1 MCRRVVSQCG
11 GLFPRHKG
19 ATAPLGVPRVVARG
33 VTWRRRAHR
42 LQGRGRA
49 SRKGGVWGE

>member
-1 MCRRVVSQCG
+1 MCRRVAVSQCG

-42 LQGRGRA
+42 PQGRVP
-49 SRKGGVWGE
+49 GGLPVRVG